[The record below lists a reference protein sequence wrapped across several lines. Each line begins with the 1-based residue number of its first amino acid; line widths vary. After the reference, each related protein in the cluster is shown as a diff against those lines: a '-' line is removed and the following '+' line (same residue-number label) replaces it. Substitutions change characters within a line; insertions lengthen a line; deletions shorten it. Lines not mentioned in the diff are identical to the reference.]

1 MLQAFGKS
9 NPSEI
14 AVTTKPVSETASASH
29 TVFDKRF
36 TPVVPFLNECLANA
50 KSVAFYC

>member
-1 MLQAFGKS
+1 MLRTFGKS

-14 AVTTKPVSETASASH
+14 AMTTKPVPETASASH

-36 TPVVPFLNECLANA
+36 TPVVPFLNERLANA
-50 KSVAFYC
+50 KSVTFYC